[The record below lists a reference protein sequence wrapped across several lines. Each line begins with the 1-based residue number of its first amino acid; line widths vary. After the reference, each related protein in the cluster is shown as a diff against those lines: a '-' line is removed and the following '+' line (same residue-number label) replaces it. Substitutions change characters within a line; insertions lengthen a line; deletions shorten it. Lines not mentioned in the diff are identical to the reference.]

1 MTADRRAALV
11 EKVAQMF
18 CSQVDLECSEC
29 KTEGGCW
36 YTDIATAAIDLIRAE
51 VRSEALEE
59 AAVVFDR
66 YENDPFTAAVVA
78 DHLRRMKGAP

>member
-1 MTADRRAALV
+1 MTDRAALV
-11 EKVAQMF
+11 KKARIEALRVF
-18 CSQVDLECSEC
+18 NHEP
-29 KTEGGCW
+29 GGTSPSAW
-36 YTDIATAAIDLIRAE
+36 WGAAIDLIRAE
-51 VRSEALEE
+51 VLEE